1 MAPHLKECIDTYR
14 SLGYYTIKHTDG
26 NINPILDQIVAC
38 GPDALHS
45 IDPQGGMSLA
55 EVRKKYG
62 DRVCTIGN
70 VNCGLLQTGTDEEAA
85 EDVRRCLREGMDGN
99 YGFIFSTSNCVYT
112 GMPLERYDLMQ
123 QIWEKKPFTQN
134 NPSLSRTESFGELS
148 INREKRCWM
157 IGIRTALFLFRLK
170 THKISPGKETGG
182 ILWFYKDG

>member
-1 MAPHLKECIDTYR
+1 MYKRQHLKECIDTYR

-45 IDPQGGMSLA
+45 IDPQGGMNLA

-62 DRVCTIGN
+62 DKICTIGN

-123 QIWEKKPFTQN
+123 QIWEK
-134 NPSLSRTESFGELS
+134 EAIYAE
-148 INREKRCWM
+148 
-157 IGIRTALFLFRLK
+157 
-170 THKISPGKETGG
+170 
-182 ILWFYKDG
+182 